1 LEDQSDYNGSL
12 SRRFVLDFR
21 LSSRN
26 YSRRNPFPGYQSIK
40 VWIKKMGM
48 FDPLLL
54 GFKISLSSINLFYA
68 FVGVILGTV
77 VGVLPG
83 LGPAGTMALLLPI
96 TLRLNVTGA
105 IIMLSGIYYGVS
117 YGGTLTSVLMKIPG
131 EASTVVTCI
140 DGYEMAK
147 KGRAGPA
154 LGISAFGSFIG
165 STVGIIAICFLAGPL
180 SLIALKFSPM
190 EFTSLMIFGL
200 SLVTY
205 LSSKSLSKSMAMTV
219 IGLILG
225 CIGIDPIKGVERFD
239 FGTLTL
245 LDGIGVVPLGMGL
258 FGIAEIFILAEE
270 SEVHTKII
278 KTSMRIRN
286 LLPTKQDWKDSI
298 GPIARGTPL
307 GFFLGVL
314 PGGGAVM
321 SSFFSY
327 ALEKRVSRHPEKF
340 GTGAIEGVAGPETA
354 NNSGTA
360 GAFLPLLTLGV
371 PFNIITALILAAFMV
386 HGVTPGP
393 MILNNHPEIFW
404 GVVTSMYIGNAM
416 LLILNLPMI
425 GLFVNIL
432 KIPKSIL
439 SPLIGV
445 VCFIG
450 VYSLNNNPADVVV
463 MLIFGLVGYLMRK
476 FDYEPAP
483 LVMAF
488 VIGPMLELSLRQS
501 LLLSDGSIAVFF
513 KRPACA
519 AFLSITIIFLML
531 PLLRMGYS
539 YLKSLLLRRV

>member
-1 LEDQSDYNGSL
+1 
-12 SRRFVLDFR
+12 
-21 LSSRN
+21 
-26 YSRRNPFPGYQSIK
+26 
-40 VWIKKMGM
+40 
-48 FDPLLL
+48 
-54 GFKISLSSINLFYA
+54 
-68 FVGVILGTV
+68 
-77 VGVLPG
+77 
-83 LGPAGTMALLLPI
+83 
-96 TLRLNVTGA
+96 
-105 IIMLSGIYYGVS
+105 
-117 YGGTLTSVLMKIPG
+117 
-131 EASTVVTCI
+131 
-140 DGYEMAK
+140 
-147 KGRAGPA
+147 
-154 LGISAFGSFIG
+154 
-165 STVGIIAICFLAGPL
+165 
-180 SLIALKFSPM
+180 
-190 EFTSLMIFGL
+190 
-200 SLVTY
+200 
-205 LSSKSLSKSMAMTV
+205 
-219 IGLILG
+219 
-225 CIGIDPIKGVERFD
+225 
-239 FGTLTL
+239 
-245 LDGIGVVPLGMGL
+245 
-258 FGIAEIFILAEE
+258 
-270 SEVHTKII
+270 
-278 KTSMRIRN
+278 
-286 LLPTKQDWKDSI
+286 
-298 GPIARGTPL
+298 
-307 GFFLGVL
+307 
-314 PGGGAVM
+314 
-321 SSFFSY
+321 
-327 ALEKRVSRHPEKF
+327 LEKRVSRHPEKF

-404 GVVTSMYIGNAM
+404 GVVTSLYIGNAM